1 MTAYVLDTGACR
13 VAGNESQRDGVPMF
27 EYVCD
32 RMIKGCSH
40 RETGDTPE
48 AVREKALIHLHEHH
62 DMEYLDGSA
71 AKQLDSLIVES
82 HAR

>member
-1 MTAYVLDTGACR
+1 
-13 VAGNESQRDGVPMF
+13 MF

-32 RMIKGCSH
+32 RLIPGCPH

-48 AVREKALIHLHEHH
+48 AVREKAVKHLHEHH
-62 DMEYLDGSA
+62 GMEYIDGDTSS
-71 AKQLDSLIVES
+71 QLDSLIVIS